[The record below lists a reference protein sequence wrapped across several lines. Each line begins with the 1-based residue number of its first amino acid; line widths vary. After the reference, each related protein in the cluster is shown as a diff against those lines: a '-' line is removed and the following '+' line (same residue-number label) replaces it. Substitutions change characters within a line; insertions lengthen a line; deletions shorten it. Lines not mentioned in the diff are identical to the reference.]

1 MKNVEEMKGKMY
13 TLIDEVRN
21 LAATAEKED
30 RALSAEEREKKDK
43 MMDSIR
49 DMEKDIT
56 AEEEMQRVEAQRAKS
71 PDADPE
77 KSAHEWKSL
86 GEFVKTALTNP
97 NDKRLANRE
106 VEGRQA
112 NQSMGDGAQGGFLV
126 PEQFS
131 DQLLTV
137 SPDEAI
143 VRPRATVFE
152 SGDSDFKIPALQYS
166 GNNMFAGAEV
176 TWIDEG
182 NTKPQTDIQ
191 FKQITLQPYEVAG
204 HVRVTDKLLR
214 NAPVI
219 EQIVS
224 TQLRRA
230 LIDAEEEV
238 FLTNS
243 GNVANA
249 PNPII
254 GDAATITIGRDTD
267 NEVQYEDV
275 INMFSRFRGQRAVW
289 IVNRGVIPQLMGMKD
304 DGDVMVWQPNAR
316 EGNPGTLLGYPVL
329 YSDNSPSLGSTG
341 DVVLAD
347 LSYYLIR
354 DGIGVAIAASPHVEF
369 TNNITYIKAFKT
381 VDGKPWLSGP
391 LPTDPTSSPF
401 VELEAF

>member
-1 MKNVEEMKGKMY
+1 MKNIAQMKERMF
-13 TLIDEVRN
+13 TLIDQVRQM
-21 LAATAEKED
+21 AQTAENES
-30 RALSAEEREKKDK
+30 RALTAEEQEKKSK
-43 MMDSIR
+43 MMDEIKQF
-49 DMEKDIT
+49 EKDI
-56 AEEEMQRVEAQRAKS
+56 AEEEEIQRIESQRANH
-71 PDADPE
+71 PDNDPE
-77 KSAHEWKSL
+77 KTAHEWRSL

-97 NDKRLANRE
+97 NDERLANRE

-112 NQSMGDGAQGGFLV
+112 NQEMGTGSQGGFLV

-137 SPDEAI
+137 APDEAI
-143 VRPRATVFE
+143 IRPRATIFA
-152 SGDSDFKIPALQYS
+152 SGDADFKIPALQYS
-166 GNNMFAGAEV
+166 GNNMFAGASV

-182 NTKPQTDIQ
+182 GLKPQTDIE

-243 GNVANA
+243 GSVANA

-254 GDAATITIGRDTD
+254 GDAATITISRSDA
-267 NEVQYEDV
+267 NQVQYDDV
-275 INMFSRFRGQRAVW
+275 KNMFARFRGQRAVW
-289 IVNRGVIPQLMGMKD
+289 IISRGVIPELMGMKD
-304 DGDVMVWQPNAR
+304 ENNSLVWQPNAR
-316 EGNPGTLLGYPVL
+316 DGSPGTLLGYPVL
-329 YSDNSPSLGSTG
+329 YSDNSPALGTVG

-347 LSYYLIR
+347 LNYYLIR
-354 DGIGVAIAASPHVEF
+354 DGVGVAIAASPHVEF

-391 LPTDPTSSPF
+391 LPTTPTSSPF
-401 VELEAF
+401 VELGDA